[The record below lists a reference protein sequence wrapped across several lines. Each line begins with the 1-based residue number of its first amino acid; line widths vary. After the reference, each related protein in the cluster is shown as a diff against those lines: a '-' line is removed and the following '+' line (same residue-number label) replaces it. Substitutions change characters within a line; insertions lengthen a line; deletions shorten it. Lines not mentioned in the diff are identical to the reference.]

1 MVCEKPARFLLAVFV
16 GLLLGNHFAVW
27 VVLPALPRRA
37 RVQGVAP
44 QPEIVDTI

>member
-1 MVCEKPARFLLAVFV
+1 MIGEKPARLLLAVFV